1 MYKEKLV
8 RHYAV
13 QKLQLIPLA
22 GIQRFDAIQN
32 SLVWS
37 ASLFLLSLITVIMLG
52 ICLRIQES
60 VNDAHMDEEIKI
72 ESVSHFCG
80 IIANYL
86 LQIYEEQKL
95 KEKEVIKTKRLR
107 ELNLLKTRRILRERM
122 NAKRRRAE
130 DEDVILVANQVE
142 ISSGFS
148 NDDLTDSQDLASLD
162 NEPTDAAFENSFRY
176 DYNEDQDSNTISEE
190 EIIDRRDPD
199 SIVNNQRKN
208 EYLKEEEEL

>member
-1 MYKEKLV
+1 
-8 RHYAV
+8 
-13 QKLQLIPLA
+13 
-22 GIQRFDAIQN
+22 
-32 SLVWS
+32 
-37 ASLFLLSLITVIMLG
+37 
-52 ICLRIQES
+52 
-60 VNDAHMDEEIKI
+60 
-72 ESVSHFCG
+72 
-80 IIANYL
+80 
-86 LQIYEEQKL
+86 
-95 KEKEVIKTKRLR
+95 
-107 ELNLLKTRRILRERM
+107 M